1 MKEIGVMTYNLQQG
15 IYGMRVMTVM
25 EFERVT
31 TLFKSLSRL
40 EKVELIEQLTAML
53 KEEIAEEQPKQPRRS
68 LAGLWEGVSVSAE
81 DIDEARRE
89 MMKNFPRED
98 IG

>member
-1 MKEIGVMTYNLQQG
+1 M
-15 IYGMRVMTVM
+15 
-25 EFERVT
+25 T
-31 TLFKSLSRL
+31 TLSFDQIR
-40 EKVELIEQLTAML
+40 ELIRSRSQAERIQLI
-53 KEEIAEEQPKQPRRS
+53 EDIAETLKQEIVEDQPRKARRS

-98 IG
+98 I